1 MLKKIRTTVYI
12 TASVILT
19 GLGSC
24 KKISTDLNINP
35 NVPSVVDAKFL
46 LSGSLTSSAALV
58 IGNPGGGTQSG
69 NALMNLWMGYWT
81 VSGGY
86 IPSAPLLQYNLTDA
100 FGASIWDDTYLNLI
114 NYEKIIQGYGDKGNT
129 SGARYTAMA
138 RIMKAFH
145 YQRLVDTYNSLP
157 YSEALNGGVNN
168 FPKYDNADTVYKKLV
183 TELDACV
190 ALINSAATATADN
203 PGSYDVMYGG
213 NMSKWRAFANTTK
226 LKILLHQTQIPG
238 RTAYIQASLA
248 GMTTADF
255 IGAGADATVQPG
267 YTNNANNQQ
276 NPLWNTVGYTTTGSL
291 QGLGDYFRANS
302 YGVNFYKNNND
313 PRLTYFY
320 APAAATGT
328 VVGRIFG
335 STIGSETNSNISA
348 IGGNSTGAT
357 QTFGSLKSATQG
369 AVILSSAESLFLQ
382 TEAIERGFI
391 SGNAD
396 ATYQSAVTESFRLLG
411 VPNASTAAATYTG
424 QSNNNVNLAGSPNR
438 IKTIILQKWAALN
451 TFNPLE
457 SWSDWRRLGIP
468 SDLPVS
474 TYPGTTVPHVP
485 YRLIYPTSEYSSNPA
500 NAKAQGVI
508 NPITMKIF
516 WMP

>member
-1 MLKKIRTTVYI
+1 MNKIKIRFYI
-12 TASVILT
+12 ATSIILL

-35 NVPSVVDAKFL
+35 NVPPTVDSKFL
-46 LSGSLTSSAALV
+46 LSAALKNSASLV

-69 NALMNLWMGYWT
+69 NTLMNLWMGYWT

-86 IPSAPLLQYNLTDA
+86 IPSAPLLQYQLTDG
-100 FGASIWDDTYLNLI
+100 FGASIWDDSYLNLV
-114 NYEKIIQGYGDKGNT
+114 NYEKIIQSYGDKANS
-129 SGARYTAMA
+129 SGARYTAIA

-145 YQRLVDTYNSLP
+145 YQRLVDTYNNIP

-203 PGSYDVMYGG
+203 PGVFDVLYGG
-213 NMSKWRAFANTTK
+213 NMAKWKTFANTTK
-226 LKILLHQTQIPG
+226 LKILLHQTEISG

-248 GMTTADF
+248 GMTAADF

-267 YTNNANNQQ
+267 YTNSANNQQ
-276 NPLWNTVGYTTTGSL
+276 NPLWNTIGYTTTGVL
-291 QGLGDYFRANS
+291 QGNGDYFRANS
-302 YGVNFYKNNND
+302 YGVNFYRSNND
-313 PRLTYFY
+313 PRISYFY

-348 IGGNSTGAT
+348 IGGNATGTT

-369 AVILSSAESLFLQ
+369 AVILASTESLFLQ
-382 TEAIERGFI
+382 TEAMERGFI

-396 ATYQSAVTESFRLLG
+396 ATYQLAVSESFRLLG
-411 VPNASTAAATYTG
+411 VPNASTAAATYTA
-424 QSNNNVNLAGSPNR
+424 QANNNVNLVGSSNR
-438 IKTIILQKWAALN
+438 IKTIIQQKWAAMN

-468 SDLPVS
+468 SDLPIS
-474 TYPGTTVPHVP
+474 TYPGVTASHVP
-485 YRLIYPTSEYSSNPA
+485 YRLIYPTSEYSSNPD
-500 NAKAQGVI
+500 NAKAQGAI